1 VPWKLVHNHPACRS
15 GEWAVVN
22 QQAEAE
28 GRHSIEGCHGTR
40 DEALAQQRA
49 LYAKEPQMS
58 LRQLTVSIEQKD
70 ISDAGSGE
78 ITGLAAVYGN
88 VDLQDDMVEGD
99 AAKKTVSDWSRAK
112 QRVPLLDWHGDSISR
127 IIGSVKEMKSV
138 PQGVWFR
145 AGFTSDEQGQR
156 ARQLAKDGHLTG
168 VSIGYQPIRQS
179 MKMIGDRMVRVLH
192 EIRIHEISLTPV
204 PANPQAQLAS
214 VKSVEVATIGLD
226 FDQFT
231 IAARKAG
238 ELPDIAYK
246 AAMAVLLDH
255 YQPQAAELTEQAES
269 TAEPATAAA
278 TTPPGPAG
286 TAPDAAHAGTSPSV
300 PLTPREYVDSVL
312 QRVEQADGSPASLDQ
327 LEARIRQSL
336 GGTT

>member
-1 VPWKLVHNHPACRS
+1 
-15 GEWAVVN
+15 
-22 QQAEAE
+22 
-28 GRHSIEGCHGTR
+28 
-40 DEALAQQRA
+40 
-49 LYAKEPQMS
+49 M
-58 LRQLTVSIEQKD
+58 
-70 ISDAGSGE
+70 
-78 ITGLAAVYGN
+78 
-88 VDLQDDMVEGD
+88 
-99 AAKKTVSDWSRAK
+99 
-112 QRVPLLDWHGDSISR
+112 PLLDWHGDSISR

-269 TAEPATAAA
+269 TAEPTTAAA

-286 TAPDAAHAGTSPSV
+286 TAPDAAHKGTSPSV

-336 GGTT
+336 GGAT